1 MQKSKD
7 TIDQLV
13 FKFAISLLKHN
24 TVVIQTPELIYNHIS
39 DIFLRFRLNVLKFSF
54 VFIIF
59 NFLFRLKVSNCWNLA
74 NFKAILRQLTTRPKN
89 GPRTLNYSPNLK
101 L

>member
-13 FKFAISLLKHN
+13 FKFAIFLLKHN

-39 DIFLRFRLNVLKFSF
+39 DIFLRYQLNVLKFSF

-59 NFLFRLKVSNCWNLA
+59 NFFFFRLKLSNCWNLA
-74 NFKAILRQLTTRPKN
+74 YFKAILRQLTTR
-89 GPRTLNYSPNLK
+89 
-101 L
+101 

>member
-13 FKFAISLLKHN
+13 FKFTIFLLKHN
-24 TVVIQTPELIYNHIS
+24 TVVIQTPELICNHIS
-39 DIFLRFRLNVLKFSF
+39 DIFLRYPLNVLKFSF

-59 NFLFRLKVSNCWNLA
+59 NFFFRLKVSNCWNLA
-74 NFKAILRQLTTRPKN
+74 NFKAILRQLTARPKN
-89 GPRTLNYSPNLK
+89 GPRPLNYSPNFK

>member
-13 FKFAISLLKHN
+13 FKFAIFLLKHN
-24 TVVIQTPELIYNHIS
+24 TVVIQTPELIYNHDS
-39 DIFLRFRLNVLKFSF
+39 DVFLRYRLNVLKFSF

-59 NFLFRLKVSNCWNLA
+59 NFFRLKLSICWNLA
-74 NFKAILRQLTTRPKN
+74 NFRAILRQLTTRPKN
-89 GPRTLNYSPNLK
+89 GPRPLNYNPNFK

>member
-13 FKFAISLLKHN
+13 FKFAIFLLKHN

-39 DIFLRFRLNVLKFSF
+39 DIFLRYRLHVLKFSF

-59 NFLFRLKVSNCWNLA
+59 NFFRLKLSNSWNLA
-74 NFKAILRQLTTRPKN
+74 NFKAILLQLTARPKN
-89 GPRTLNYSPNLK
+89 GPRPLNYSPNFK